1 MNRARR
7 ILSNLSRHVPQINI
21 ISDFKQYFFR
31 SLSYLMSA
39 LRLQHRIWVVLVL
52 KPAAVARIGLV
63 VLDDLDGIPHE
74 ARPVRRRR
82 RRRRRDDAVGEA
94 DFLLLVGERVSV
106 VEAVNQVGSAAE
118 AAEAVL
124 FPGTG
129 AGAGTVDLELS
140 AASPVSVVMMVVV
153 GMLPMT

>member
-94 DFLLLVGERVSV
+94 AFLLLVGERVSV

-129 AGAGTVDLELS
+129 AGTVDLELS

>member
-39 LRLQHRIWVVLVL
+39 LRLQHCTRVVLVL

-118 AAEAVL
+118 VAEAVL

-129 AGAGTVDLELS
+129 AGAVDLELS
-140 AASPVSVVMMVVV
+140 AASPVSVVVMVVV

>member
-63 VLDDLDGIPHE
+63 VLDDLDGVPHE

-129 AGAGTVDLELS
+129 AGTVDLELS

>member
-106 VEAVNQVGSAAE
+106 VG
-118 AAEAVL
+118 
-124 FPGTG
+124 
-129 AGAGTVDLELS
+129 LS
-140 AASPVSVVMMVVV
+140 
-153 GMLPMT
+153 TR